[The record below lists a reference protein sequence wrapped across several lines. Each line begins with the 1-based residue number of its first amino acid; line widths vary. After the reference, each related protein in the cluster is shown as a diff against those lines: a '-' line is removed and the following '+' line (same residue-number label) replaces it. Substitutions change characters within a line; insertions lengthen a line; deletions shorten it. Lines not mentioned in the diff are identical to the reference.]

1 MNYEKLALA
10 LTILAELQ
18 RQSKKANPKGVEGL

>member
-1 MNYEKLALA
+1 MTKRALA
-10 LTILAELQ
+10 LTILTELQ